1 MTLRYILQLIP
12 VQFASYALHLT
23 IQCVNVVFVASVFLA
38 IPMAS
43 FCHQDK
49 EPSIENGYFL
59 DCDPVVVLS

>member
-1 MTLRYILQLIP
+1 MYYNL
-12 VQFASYALHLT
+12 
-23 IQCVNVVFVASVFLA
+23 VFVASVFLA